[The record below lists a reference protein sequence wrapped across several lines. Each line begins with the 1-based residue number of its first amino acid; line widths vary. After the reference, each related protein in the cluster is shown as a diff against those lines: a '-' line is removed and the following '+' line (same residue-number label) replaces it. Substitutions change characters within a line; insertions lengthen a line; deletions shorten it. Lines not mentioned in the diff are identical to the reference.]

1 MKKKLLMIWMIVVAA
16 GLSGCGSAN
25 EPDAQAQ
32 GAAQETVT
40 AGEQTESTGGTDE
53 TDEYADFYI
62 EDPDVSLEELYAAND
77 LRELAKNHESL
88 SYTLES
94 YDAQDH
100 LESTVK
106 GQFRFRDGRIL
117 FDSEMASLEE
127 SISYITCD
135 ELDGVTGAE
144 YSYYPPDS
152 DSSCYLTIY
161 PADEYADIMAGR
173 WMSNEKGLERKEE
186 LFDTSTQDGAILLQS
201 RTTFTDIAEYY
212 ETLYYVQPET
222 NLLLYKEDVWYT
234 SEGEK
239 LSVDRYS
246 PVYDEPYEDENTA
259 MKMVTEGDD
268 LCHLTVVLEAGEQEE
283 KVSEYDVRKGTMIFF
298 ESRKPYTVSSSGD
311 MIVEI
316 SEIST
321 NEDEVTIRATLEDEA
336 PDEE

>member
-1 MKKKLLMIWMIVVAA
+1 MIVAAA
-16 GLSGCGSAN
+16 GLSGCGSAT

-239 LSVDRYS
+239 LSVGRYS

>member
-1 MKKKLLMIWMIVVAA
+1 MKKKLLMIWMIVAAA

-53 TDEYADFYI
+53 ADEYADFYI
-62 EDPDVSLEELYAAND
+62 EDPNVSLEELYAAND
-77 LRELAKNHESL
+77 LRELAKAHQSL

-94 YDAQDH
+94 YDAQEH

-106 GQFRFRDGRIL
+106 GQFTFRDGRIL
-117 FDSEMASLEE
+117 FDSEMTGLEE
-127 SISYITCD
+127 SLSYITCD
-135 ELDGVTGAE
+135 ESDGVTGAE

-161 PADEYADIMAGR
+161 PADEYPDIMAGR

-222 NLLLYKEDVWYT
+222 NLLLYKEDVWYN

-239 LSVDRYS
+239 LSVDRYR
-246 PVYDEPYEDENTA
+246 PVYDESYEDENTA
-259 MKMVTEGDD
+259 MKMVTEGND
-268 LCHLTVVLEAGEQEE
+268 LCHLTVVLESGTQDE

-298 ESRKPYTVSSSGD
+298 ESRKPYKVSSSGD
-311 MIVEI
+311 MVVEI

-336 PDEE
+336 PDEQ

>member
-1 MKKKLLMIWMIVVAA
+1 MKKKLLMIWMIVAAA

-53 TDEYADFYI
+53 ADEYADFYI
-62 EDPDVSLEELYAAND
+62 ADPNVSLEELYAAND
-77 LRELAKNHESL
+77 LRELAKDHQSL

-94 YDAQDH
+94 YDAQEH

-106 GQFRFRDGRIL
+106 GQFTFRDGRIL
-117 FDSEMASLEE
+117 FDSEMTGLEE
-127 SISYITCD
+127 SLSYITCD

-173 WMSNEKGLERKEE
+173 WMSNEKGLERKEK

-201 RTTFTDIAEYY
+201 RTTFADITEYY

-239 LSVDRYS
+239 LSVDRYR

-259 MKMVTEGDD
+259 MKMVTEGND
-268 LCHLTVVLEAGEQEE
+268 LCHLTVVLESGEQEE

>member
-1 MKKKLLMIWMIVVAA
+1 MKKKLLMIWMIVAA
-16 GLSGCGSAN
+16 TGLSGCGSAN

-62 EDPDVSLEELYAAND
+62 ADPNVSLDELYAAND

-106 GQFRFRDGRIL
+106 GQFTFRDGRIL

-186 LFDTSTQDGAILLQS
+186 LFATDVMGQLNIKPARRRTGRFCCSRARPLPTSRNTMRRSIMCSRRQTCFFIRRMCGILRKERSCRWIVTAPCMMS
-201 RTTFTDIAEYY
+201 R
-212 ETLYYVQPET
+212 
-222 NLLLYKEDVWYT
+222 
-234 SEGEK
+234 
-239 LSVDRYS
+239 
-246 PVYDEPYEDENTA
+246 
-259 MKMVTEGDD
+259 MKMR
-268 LCHLTVVLEAGEQEE
+268 
-283 KVSEYDVRKGTMIFF
+283 VR
-298 ESRKPYTVSSSGD
+298 R
-311 MIVEI
+311 
-316 SEIST
+316 
-321 NEDEVTIRATLEDEA
+321 
-336 PDEE
+336 

>member
-1 MKKKLLMIWMIVVAA
+1 MKKKLLMIWMIVAAA

-62 EDPDVSLEELYAAND
+62 EDPDVSLEELYTAND
-77 LRELAKNHESL
+77 LRELAKGHQSL
-88 SYTLES
+88 SYTMES
-94 YDAQDH
+94 YDAQEH
-100 LESTVK
+100 PESTVK
-106 GQFRFRDGRIL
+106 GQFTFRDGRIL

>member
-1 MKKKLLMIWMIVVAA
+1 MKKKLLMIWIIVAAA
-16 GLSGCGSAN
+16 GLSGCDSAN

-32 GAAQETVT
+32 GATQETVT

-53 TDEYADFYI
+53 ADEYADFYI
-62 EDPDVSLEELYAAND
+62 ADPDVSLEELYAAND
-77 LRELAKNHESL
+77 LRKLAKDHQSL

-94 YDAQDH
+94 YDAQEH

-106 GQFRFRDGRIL
+106 GQFTFRDGRLL
-117 FDSEMASLEE
+117 FDSEMTGLEE
-127 SISYITCD
+127 SLSYITCD